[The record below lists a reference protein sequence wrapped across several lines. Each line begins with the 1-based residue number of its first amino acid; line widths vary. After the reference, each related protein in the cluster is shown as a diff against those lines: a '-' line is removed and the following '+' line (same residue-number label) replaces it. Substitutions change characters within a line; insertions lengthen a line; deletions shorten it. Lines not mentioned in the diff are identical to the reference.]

1 VNNAIMSYHAVQVDH
16 DNKVLKAAGMDI
28 DAQGVITYA
37 EDNVNMIGSKFTQ
50 TANRITQEVTDRSNA
65 DATLT
70 SSIQQE
76 ADKISLIVQNVG
88 ANGTVTAASIVTAVN
103 ADGSSV
109 VISADHVDLQAYV
122 TATQLDTRM
131 LNADALFSN
140 TGYIGTIRASNMHAG
155 GNVVAD
161 GAVIGAGVY
170 FGTSAPYT
178 DVSKAISSIGTYSA
192 SGGQITIPT
201 TRLDGTAG
209 PDINFNIA
217 ATQFYQ
223 DAVAA
228 AERRGIAEGE
238 SHFTLTTVY
247 VATNGRYVT
256 TVSGSSLPLSNFGNY
271 TLYYKSGE
279 DYYIAANTAHQWYY
293 RDNNYGTD
301 YYQSGG
307 RHYYYDS
314 TADSYYIKTS

>member
-1 VNNAIMSYHAVQVDH
+1 MLGSIKKANE
-16 DNKVLKAAGMDI
+16 LKAEIPGSFIPSQFDNPDNPQSHILSTGPEIWEDTEGNIDVFVAGI
-28 DAQGVITYA
+28 GTGGTVSGTDA
-37 EDNVNMIGSKFTQ
+37 SFP
-50 TANRITQEVTDRSNA
+50 
-65 DATLT
+65 
-70 SSIQQE
+70 
-76 ADKISLIVQNVG
+76 
-88 ANGTVTAASIVTAVN
+88 NGTGTFNIVDANT
-103 ADGSSV
+103 
-109 VISADHVDLQAYV
+109 VDTLV
-122 TATQLDTRM
+122 LD
-131 LNADALFSN
+131 
-140 TGYIGTIRASNMHAG
+140 
-155 GNVVAD
+155 V
-161 GAVIGAGVY
+161 
-170 FGTSAPYT
+170 
-178 DVSKAISSIGTYSA
+178 GTYSGVKVNGTSIGLA
-192 SGGQITIPT
+192 NGINSIVKDTTLPSGQFGFTYTTFSNPT
-201 TRLDGTAG
+201 
-209 PDINFNIA
+209 PQSVNFNIA

-314 TADSYYIKTS
+314 IADSYYIKTS